1 VNSLK
6 NTIVAILLLGVSYGV
21 YQILTTA
28 EPKALSTAEFHA
40 ANGPEIEIPG
50 ETFIPPPIDTDS
62 DNSLSLT
69 EQPKPP
75 QFNAPP
81 VQPPAGVTGPSN
93 QSGQSMPERQ
103 LGTNAPSSSPPPW
116 AQIPDNRSSP
126 PSRVQRPRMDRFRCL
141 RLSTRAWAPPH
152 PRHQILDFHK
162 PEPHR
167 LIALQAGA
175 RVYSH
180 LHNREM

>member
-1 VNSLK
+1 MNSLK

-50 ETFIPPPIDTDS
+50 ETFIPPPIGTDS
-62 DNSLSLT
+62 DTSLSLT

-81 VQPPAGVTGPSN
+81 VQP
-93 QSGQSMPERQ
+93 
-103 LGTNAPSSSPPPW
+103 
-116 AQIPDNRSSP
+116 
-126 PSRVQRPRMDRFRCL
+126 
-141 RLSTRAWAPPH
+141 
-152 PRHQILDFHK
+152 
-162 PEPHR
+162 
-167 LIALQAGA
+167 
-175 RVYSH
+175 
-180 LHNREM
+180 